1 MTPKTAQAKPSYDA
15 EVAAA
20 VAQFLGPVV
29 TELTALQVNGKQA
42 HWHVRGTSFISI
54 HELLDSI
61 VNHAHEWTDLAAER
75 VVALGLPL
83 DARLETVAAKTQ
95 TTPLAVG
102 FHPADQ
108 IVREVLAQIDVA
120 ISVVSRAVEALGDID
135 PASQDVSIEIQR
147 GLDKD
152 RWFLYAHIAE
162 E

>member
-1 MTPKTAQAKPSYDA
+1 MTHTAVQAKPSFNAD
-15 EVAAA
+15 VAAA

-29 TELTALQVNGKQA
+29 IELTALQINGKQA
-42 HWHVRGTSFISI
+42 HWHVRGTSFVPV

-61 VNHAHEWTDLAAER
+61 VDHAHEWTDLAAER
-75 VVALGLPL
+75 VVALGLPI
-83 DARLETVAAKTQ
+83 DARVGTVAAQTQ
-95 TTPLAVG
+95 STALTAG
-102 FHPADQ
+102 FAPADQ
-108 IVREVLAQIDVA
+108 IIREVLAQIDVA
-120 ISVVSRAVEALGDID
+120 REAVTRAVDALGDID

>member
-1 MTPKTAQAKPSYDA
+1 MTQNTTQATPYVDA
-15 EVAAA
+15 NVATA

-29 TELTALQVNGKQA
+29 TELTALQINGKQA
-42 HWHVRGTSFISI
+42 HWHVRGANFVPV
-54 HELLDSI
+54 HELLDVI
-61 VNHAHEWTDLAAER
+61 VDHAHEWTDLAAER
-75 VVALGLPL
+75 IVALGLPL
-83 DARLETVAAKTQ
+83 DARLETVAAQTQ
-95 TTPLAVG
+95 TTTLTAG
-102 FHPADQ
+102 FVPSDQ

-120 ISVVSRAVEALGDID
+120 LAAVTHAVAGLGSID